1 MVVVAALDIADRVD
15 IAGVVAEV
23 VAAGLGRVDIVG
35 SVFAEVVAAELGRV
49 DIAGYLFVGAVA
61 VGLGKI
67 GTGVDRHRWVVP

>member
-1 MVVVAALDIADRVD
+1 MVVVAAPDIADRV
-15 IAGVVAEV
+15 VAVEV
-23 VAAGLGRVDIVG
+23 VFAG
-35 SVFAEVVAAELGRV
+35 LGRV